1 MPGHI
6 KLVKGAVDP
15 DPTEFLL
22 PSIEMKRADQSKPY
36 DAKKS
41 VWIPDAKT
49 HGYKEGLLE
58 SGDLEDPASKCVVA
72 VGHEKFTH
80 KAAEVGKVNPPKFE
94 KVEDMVNLTFLNDA
108 SVFWN
113 LKTRYQAKLIHTYSG
128 LFVVVVNPY
137 KRYPLYT
144 HRVCKIYL
152 GKRRNEVPPHLWAI
166 AEGAYRDMLTNKK
179 DNAML
184 ITGESG
190 AGKTENTKKVITYLA
205 MVATGSGKKSEKK
218 VSLEDQIVATNP
230 ILESYGNA
238 KTSRNDNSSRFG
250 KFIRIHFTASGKLAG
265 CDIVSYLLEK
275 SRITEQQEVERS
287 YHIFYQLLQP
297 YGDGICEGGLRNKCQ
312 VSNDIYD
319 YVYVSQG
326 KTTVAS
332 IDDNEELE
340 YTEDAF
346 NVLGFS
352 EQEKFDCYMLTASV
366 MTAGGIIYIQ
376 KGRDDQAELEK
387 ITPDTFAGK
396 MATLC
401 GVEAAP
407 LFKAF
412 CKPRIKVG
420 TEWVTKGQTVEQAT
434 GATAGIARAIF
445 DRIFKWLIIKCND
458 TLIDASLKKANFCA
472 VLDIAGF
479 EIFEYNGFE
488 QISINFVNEKLQQFF
503 NHHMFVV
510 EQEEYVKEGIDWVMV
525 DFGMDLQ
532 AAIIMFEKPMGL
544 WAILEEESLFPKATD
559 KSFEEKLKASL
570 GKLPIFLKPAS
581 KTDKNAHFGISH
593 YAGIVNYNVTN
604 WLEKNK
610 DPVNDTVVE
619 IFKSTSSC
627 ALLVHLW
634 ADHPGQPT
642 AAPKDEGK
650 KKKKGGGGK
659 TVSSVY
665 LVSLNELMT
674 TLHNCAPHFVRCLVP
689 NTHKKPGEV
698 EPELIMHQ
706 LTCNGVLEGIR
717 ICMRGFPNRMLY
729 PDYKMRYACLGQAE
743 IASSS
748 DNKTATYALMD
759 KIGFDRERYRLGHTL
774 VFFRAGAL
782 AKLEEARD
790 DLVIKW
796 VRFIQGEV
804 LKRVRG
810 RVYAMKR
817 DQRELIKVAQ
827 RNFRKYL
834 QMRDWGW
841 FVIIQKTRGLI
852 GLPNP
857 EEELRQLEEA
867 ANNTYGEYKAALDK
881 TAELE
886 ASLDGLRDEI
896 GAMSKQLQ
904 EEQGSISIYTD
915 RQAKANGL
923 KAEAEVELA
932 TKTKVLKGEEESRIA
947 LAAEV
952 KAHGGSIGAVKKD
965 IEDVELAITKVEQ
978 EKGNR
983 DHTIK
988 TLQDEIAEQD
998 EVINKLNK
1006 EKKHLSA
1013 TQAKSAEDLVS
1024 AEEKVKHLNAVKS
1037 QLESTLDQLEGGL
1050 DKEKKSRATLEKQKR
1065 KIEGDLKMS
1074 QDSVADLERE
1084 KRDVENAI
1092 ANKEK
1097 NVHMLSTKLDDE
1109 QSLVAKAQKNI
1120 KELQARVEAAEE
1132 ELEAERQARAKAERQ
1147 RSDMAREIEQLGER
1161 YDEASGATVAQVE
1174 LNKKRE
1180 AEIVKLRKDVE
1191 EANIASESV
1200 LGNLKRKQGDAVL
1213 EMQEQI
1219 DALQKM
1225 KAKIDKDK
1233 QSIMAEISDARA
1245 ATDEVVRSQ
1254 ASADKSNK
1262 NLVDNLNAIN
1272 KKVDAAN
1279 LTLGDFGASKN
1290 KIANE
1295 NGELLRVVGDLE
1307 NNLNMLAKAKSA
1319 LAAQLNDIKSLCDN
1333 EARERQLLLGKYR
1346 NLEHELDVA
1355 KEALDEEA
1363 ASRENVLR
1371 LNAKAEGDAAAMR
1384 QKYEQDAVAKA
1395 EELEMTKMKLSA
1407 RNTEAEAAIDNLN
1420 AKLAQ
1425 IEKAKGKIQ
1434 NEITEMSTNLDQAQ
1448 VVNAAM
1454 ERKAKQF
1461 DKTISEYKGKVDRL
1475 SFDLDVS
1482 QKETRNASSEL
1493 FKIKSAYE
1501 ETVLQLEEV
1510 RRENKTLSNEIK
1522 DIMDQITEG
1531 GRSIHEI
1538 DKIRKRLEAEK
1549 MELQS
1554 ALEEAEATLE
1564 QEENK
1569 VLRCQMELNQVKTE
1583 IERRIA
1589 EKDEEFAMVRKNQAK
1604 ALDSMQSAL
1613 ETEAK
1618 GKAEALR
1625 MKKKLES
1632 DAADLGLAL
1641 EHAIAGNAETQST
1654 IKKYQLQVRDAQA
1667 KVDGESQAKSA
1678 AADAKVAA
1686 DRKAAAMQNCLEES
1700 RALLETAD
1708 RQRRAAEQ
1716 ELADT
1721 NENLAD
1727 LSNVNQSI
1735 AAARR
1740 KLESEFNQ
1748 LQGDL
1753 DEMSNEARL
1762 SEEKAA
1768 RAMVDAARLADELR
1782 CEQELS
1788 MALEKDKKLLEA
1800 QCKDTGARA
1809 DEAEVNA
1816 LKGGRKAMI
1825 KMETRIR
1832 ELESELDAESRRNT
1846 DILKNLRKAERS
1858 IKELTFAGDEDK
1870 KNHERMQS
1878 LIDQLQGKVK
1888 SYKKQIEEAE
1898 EIAALNLA
1906 KFRKVAGA
1914 LGDAAAAADAAEQ
1927 ESAMRKARARSASLA

>member
-1 MPGHI
+1 MECT
-6 KLVKGAVDP
+6 LVDNDG
-15 DPTEFLL
+15 
-22 PSIEMKRADQSKPY
+22 
-36 DAKKS
+36 KKAT
-41 VWIPDAKT
+41 VM
-49 HGYKEGLLE
+49 
-58 SGDLEDPASKCVVA
+58 
-72 VGHEKFTH
+72 VGHEK
-80 KAAEVGKVNPPKFE
+80 KVCKSEELGQINPPKFE
-94 KVEDMVNLTFLNDA
+94 KCEDMANLTFLNDA

-113 LKTRYQAKLIHTYSG
+113 LKTRYQAKLIYTYSG
-128 LFVVVVNPY
+128 LFCVVVNPY
-137 KRYPLYT
+137 KRFPIYT
-144 HRVCKIYL
+144 PTVVKMYL

-166 AEGAYRDMLTNKK
+166 TETAYRNMLQNLK
-179 DNAML
+179 NQAML

-190 AGKTENTKKVITYLA
+190 AGKTENTKKVISYLA
-205 MVATGSGKKSEKK
+205 MVATSGKKSAAKK

-238 KTSRNDNSSRFG
+238 KTARNDNSSRFG

-287 YHIFYQLLQP
+287 YHIFYQLIQE
-297 YGDGICEGGLRNKCQ
+297 YGNGIGEGMKKKCHL
-312 VSNDIYD
+312 SDDIYD
-319 YVYVSQG
+319 YIYVSQG
-326 KTTVAS
+326 KVKVDS

-340 YTEDAF
+340 YTEGAF
-346 NVLGFS
+346 NVLGFG
-352 EQEKFDCYMLTASV
+352 EQEKWDCYMLTAGV
-366 MTAGGIIYIQ
+366 MTAGGIEFKT
-376 KGRDDQAELEK
+376 KGRDDQAECEE
-387 ITPDTFAGK
+387 IGPDTFAGK
-396 MATLC
+396 FAALC
-401 GVEAAP
+401 GVNAMN
-407 LFKAF
+407 LIKAF

-420 TEWVTKGQTVEQAT
+420 TEWVTKGQTCEQAT
-434 GATAGIARAIF
+434 GAVGGIARAIF
-445 DRIFKWLIIKCND
+445 DRLFKWLIIKCND
-458 TLIDASLKKANFCA
+458 TLIDPTLKKANFCA

-510 EQEEYVKEGIDWVMV
+510 EQEEYVKEGIDWEMV
-525 DFGMDLQ
+525 DFGMDLA
-532 AAIIMFEKPMGL
+532 AAIIMFEKPMGI

-559 KSFEEKLKASL
+559 KSFEEKLKAAL
-570 GKLPIFLKPAS
+570 GKLPVFLKPAS

-593 YAGIVNYNVTN
+593 YAGIVNYNVTG

-619 IFKSTSSC
+619 IMKSTSKC
-627 ALLVHLW
+627 ELLVLLW

-642 AAPKDEGK
+642 TAPKDDGK

-665 LVSLNELMT
+665 LVSLTELMS

-698 EPELIMHQ
+698 EPPLIMHQ

-729 PDYKMRYACLGQAE
+729 PDFKMRYACLGQAE

-759 KIGFDRERYRLGHTL
+759 KINFSRERYRLGHTL

-782 AKLEEARD
+782 AKLEEDRD
-790 DLVIKW
+790 DLVLKW
-796 VRFIQGEV
+796 VRMIQGEV

-810 RVYAMKR
+810 RVYQKKF
-817 DQRELIKVAQ
+817 DQRELIKVGQ

-834 QMRDWGW
+834 ASRDWGW
-841 FVIIQKTRGLI
+841 FVLIQKTRGLI

-857 EEELRQLEEA
+857 EEELRLLEEK
-867 ANNTYGEYKAALDK
+867 ANATYGQYKEALDV
-881 TAELE
+881 TANLQG
-886 ASLDGLRDEI
+886 SMDGLKAEI
-896 GAMSKQLQ
+896 EAMGKLLA
-904 EEQGSISIYTD
+904 EEQGNISVYTD
-915 RQAKANGL
+915 RQTKAT
-923 KAEAEVELA
+923 A
-932 TKTKVLKGEEESRIA
+932 TKVQAEGELKEAQAVLSSEENSRIA

-952 KAHGGSIGAVKKD
+952 KAHSGSVGVVKKE
-965 IEDVELAITKVEQ
+965 IEDIELAIAKVEL

-988 TLQDEIAEQD
+988 VLQDEIAEQD

-1006 EKKHLSA
+1006 EKKHIA
-1013 TQAKSAEDLVS
+1013 ENQAKSNDDMISVN
-1024 AEEKVKHLNAVKS
+1024 EKVGHLASVKS
-1037 QLESTLDQLEGGL
+1037 KLESTLGELESGL
-1050 DKEKKSRATLEKQKR
+1050 DKEKKARATVEKQKR
-1065 KIEGDLKMS
+1065 KLEGDLKMA
-1074 QDSVADLERE
+1074 QDSVVELERT
-1084 KRDVENAI
+1084 KRDVEVTI

-1097 NVHMLSTKLDDE
+1097 NNHQLAAKLDDE
-1109 QSLVAKAQKNI
+1109 QNLVAKAQKGI
-1120 KELQARVEAAEE
+1120 KEIQGRVEAMEE

-1147 RSDMAREIEQLGER
+1147 RSDLAREIDQLGER
-1161 YDEASGATVAQVE
+1161 LDEASGATTAQVE

-1180 AEIVKLRKDVE
+1180 AEVNKLRKDVE
-1191 EANIASESV
+1191 EANIQQESV
-1200 LGNLKRKQGDAVL
+1200 LSNLKRKQGDASA
-1213 EMQEQI
+1213 EMTEQI
-1219 DALQKM
+1219 DALGKM
-1225 KAKIDKDK
+1225 KSKIEKDK
-1233 QSIMAEISDARA
+1233 VLIMNEIADARA
-1245 ATDEVVRSQ
+1245 ATDEVMRAQ
-1254 ASADKSNK
+1254 ASADMSNK
-1262 NLVDNLNAIN
+1262 KMLEALNAIN
-1272 KKVDAAN
+1272 KKVDDAN
-1279 LTLGDFGASKN
+1279 LTLGDFASTKN
-1290 KIANE
+1290 KIACE
-1295 NGELLRVVGDLE
+1295 NSDLLRIVGDLD
-1307 NNLNMLAKAKSA
+1307 NNLNILAKQKAA
-1319 LAAQLNDIKSLCDN
+1319 LAAQLNDVKALCDN
-1333 EARERQLLLGKYR
+1333 EARERGLLLGKYR
-1346 NLEHELDVA
+1346 NLEHELDGA
-1355 KEALDEEA
+1355 RCALEEESA
-1363 ASRENVLR
+1363 GRENTLR
-1371 LNAKAEGDAAAMR
+1371 LVAKAEAESQCWR
-1384 QKYEQDAVAKA
+1384 QKYETDAVAKG
-1395 EELEMTKMKLSA
+1395 EELEMTKMKLTA
-1407 RNTEAEAAIDNLN
+1407 RLTEAEAAIDNLN
-1420 AKLAQ
+1420 AKLNQ
-1425 IEKAKGKIQ
+1425 VEKAKGKIAS
-1434 NEITEMSTNLDQAQ
+1434 EISEMTSSLDQAQ
-1448 VVNAAM
+1448 VLNAAM
-1454 ERKAKQF
+1454 DRKAKQF
-1461 DKTISEYKGKVDRL
+1461 DKVIGEWKGKVDRL

-1493 FKIKSAYE
+1493 FKVKSAYE
-1501 ETVLQLEEV
+1501 ETMLQLEEV

-1522 DIMDQITEG
+1522 DIMDQISEG

-1569 VLRCQMELNQVKTE
+1569 VLRCQMELTQVKT
-1583 IERRIA
+1583 
-1589 EKDEEFAMVRKNQAK
+1589 
-1604 ALDSMQSAL
+1604 
-1613 ETEAK
+1613 
-1618 GKAEALR
+1618 EALR
-1625 MKKKLES
+1625 MKKKLEA

-1641 EHAIAGNAETQST
+1641 EHAIAGNAETQTT

-1667 KVDGESQAKSA
+1667 KVDQESQSKSA
-1678 AADAKVAA
+1678 AADNKVAA
-1686 DRKAAAMQNCLEES
+1686 DRKSAAMANALEES

-1708 RQRRAAEQ
+1708 RQRRGAEQ

-1740 KLESEFNQ
+1740 KLESEYNQ
-1748 LQGDL
+1748 LQSDL
-1753 DEMSNEARL
+1753 DEMSNEARM

-1809 DEAEVNA
+1809 DEAEVSA

-1846 DILKNLRKAERS
+1846 DVFKNLRKAERS
-1858 IKELTFAGDEDK
+1858 IKELTFGADEDK

-1906 KFRKVAGA
+1906 KYRKVAGA
-1914 LGDAAAAADAAEQ
+1914 LGDATAAADAAEQ
-1927 ESAMRKARARSASLA
+1927 EAAMRKARARSASLA